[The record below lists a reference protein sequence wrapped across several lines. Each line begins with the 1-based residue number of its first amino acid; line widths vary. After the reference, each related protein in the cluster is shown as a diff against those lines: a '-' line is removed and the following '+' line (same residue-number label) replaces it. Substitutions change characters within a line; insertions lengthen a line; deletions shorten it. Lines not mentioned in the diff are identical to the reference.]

1 MPSPGL
7 GPCTMNTPRQCLV
20 WLRVEKPV
28 YQAFR
33 TSIDL
38 LTCCQVMTES
48 GFFRKL
54 RFRRDNSFF
63 CHSRTGMSAL
73 FLAILS
79 QISSTIRIL
88 SGRSNVSMFL
98 HDVVILEISQKKR
111 SESTG
116 FLWFSVFL
124 MDNCS
129 PRLGYHYGSAAGS
142 VQRPPRLQRCS
153 TAGRG
158 PADEGQADSEDV
170 GRHEN
175 APAICAA
182 ANPQ

>member
-38 LTCCQVMTES
+38 LTCCQVMTEYR
-48 GFFRKL
+48 FFRKL
-54 RFRRDNSFF
+54 SFRRDNSFF
-63 CHSRTGMSAL
+63 CHPRTGMSAL

-88 SGRSNVSMFL
+88 SGRGKVSIFL
-98 HDVVILEISQKKR
+98 HDLVIFEISQKKW

-116 FLWFSVFL
+116 FLWFSVLL
-124 MDNCS
+124 MDDCS
-129 PRLGYHYGSAAGS
+129 PRSGYHYNIRRNIRWCSAS
-142 VQRPPRLQRCS
+142 VCRLLLGEDDRAKCGLQCS
-153 TAGRG
+153 SLDFF
-158 PADEGQADSEDV
+158 P
-170 GRHEN
+170 
-175 APAICAA
+175 
-182 ANPQ
+182 